1 MFLFLVLREGVSSL
15 IFFNF
20 LSELEEYL
28 GEDEQDPKHN
38 TNERKNIILGKEN
51 FLIKLYLN

>member
-1 MFLFLVLREGVSSL
+1 MFLFLVLREGVFSF

-20 LSELEEYL
+20 VSELEEYL
-28 GEDEQDPKHN
+28 GEGEQDPKHN
-38 TNERKNIILGKEN
+38 TNKRKNIILGKEN

>member
-1 MFLFLVLREGVSSL
+1 MFLFLVLREGVFSF

-20 LSELEEYL
+20 VSELEEYL

-38 TNERKNIILGKEN
+38 TNK
-51 FLIKLYLN
+51 

>member
-1 MFLFLVLREGVSSL
+1 MFLFLVLREGVFSF
-15 IFFNF
+15 IFFSF
-20 LSELEEYL
+20 VSELEEYL

-38 TNERKNIILGKEN
+38 TNKRKNIILGKEN